1 MYSSRGQYPFVCWK
15 LQSCSQEVSC
25 SLFIVIGYCK
35 CIVLCCDMQLKHY
48 HTCTCIS
55 FSPPIETHSKE
66 NIMVLPMT
74 EAAQK
79 KLPVPHSPLH
89 TLGREMGPTI
99 ILPALRWVITRNGLD
114 RGATVRVLRPRES
127 TLERPMMGLMR
138 HCEQLRLR
146 LAKRLLC
153 LHQVP

>member
-1 MYSSRGQYPFVCWK
+1 MHSSWGQYPFVCWK

-25 SLFIVIGYCK
+25 SFYRFIGF
-35 CIVLCCDMQLKHY
+35 IVLCPAAKCNSNIY

-55 FSPPIETHSKE
+55 FSPPNETHSKE

-79 KLPVPHSPLH
+79 KLPVTLSPLH

-99 ILPALRWVITRNGLD
+99 ILPALRWVITRNGSD
-114 RGATVRVLRPRES
+114 RGATATVLRPRES
-127 TLERPMMGLMR
+127 TLERLMMVLMQL
-138 HCEQLRLR
+138 CGQLRLR